1 MLLRLKKLVPPN
13 FRVALWRELCYPFVT
28 RRWGNAVPSLAMTE
42 WGASRIL
49 ALRKH
54 ASMTQAQFA
63 TWLGVTIKQVK
74 YLEHQRRNP
83 SGPTRRLLDILALE
97 LRFDGA
103 PAIQVLGAS
112 PTPLK
117 KTAAVPRPK
126 TVSTK
131 GNDAGPGLTA
141 ATPSAETAVPDPD
154 VSSPAP
160 NGDAFVWL

>member
-1 MLLRLKKLVPPN
+1 
-13 FRVALWRELCYPFVT
+13 
-28 RRWGNAVPSLAMTE
+28 MTE

-97 LRFDGA
+97 LKFDGTA
-103 PAIQVLGAS
+103 AIQVLGAS
-112 PTPLK
+112 PTPSK
-117 KTAAVPRPK
+117 KPVAAPRPK
-126 TVSTK
+126 ITRPK
-131 GNDAGPGLTA
+131 GNDAGLAT
-141 ATPSAETAVPDPD
+141 ATPSVEVAVPDAEAPL
-154 VSSPAP
+154 PAP
-160 NGDAFVWL
+160 NGDAFVWQ